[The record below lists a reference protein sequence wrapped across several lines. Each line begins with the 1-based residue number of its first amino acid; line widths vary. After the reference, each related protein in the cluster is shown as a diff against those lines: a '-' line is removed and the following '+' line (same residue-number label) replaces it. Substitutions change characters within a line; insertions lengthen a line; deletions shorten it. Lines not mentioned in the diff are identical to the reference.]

1 MAQRKFMTIKP
12 KVCGICCYFS
22 TRSPAKVMRQE

>member
-1 MAQRKFMTIKP
+1 MTIKP